1 MFSDRGK
8 AVGGINWKIETDTHT
23 PIYKID
29 NKDLLYSGGNS
40 TQCSVVT
47 YMGKKSRE
55 KKGIYVYI

>member
-40 TQCSVVT
+40 NCNGLC
-47 YMGKKSRE
+47 GKR
-55 KKGIYVYI
+55 I